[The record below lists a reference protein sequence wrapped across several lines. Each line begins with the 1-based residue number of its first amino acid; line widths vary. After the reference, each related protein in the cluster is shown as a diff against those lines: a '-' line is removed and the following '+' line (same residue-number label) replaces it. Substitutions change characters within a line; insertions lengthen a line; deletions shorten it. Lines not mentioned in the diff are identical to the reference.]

1 MTPGPR
7 DGQPGS
13 GPIPTGTPRR
23 GARLPLPEGLRT
35 PLYRN
40 ALALLVNS
48 GVTSLIGVA
57 YWTLAARLAPAD
69 IVGRNA
75 ALISAMVALA
85 SLSHLG
91 LEGALGG
98 FLPRAGAATGAL
110 VKRAY
115 GMAAVLAVAFAT
127 IFVLAA
133 PRVSV
138 HLRDLYRPGM
148 AVLFVG
154 AVLIWSLFALQ
165 DCVLTG
171 LRRAVWI
178 PLENILYS
186 AVKLG
191 LVLALARGLAGYGIL
206 VSWIVPAAL
215 ALFPVT
221 LVIFKAFIPAH
232 LKAYGTEPGRGTD
245 LFSRF
250 VVGDGFGMLLAQVY
264 TALLPILVME
274 HAGAEAAGHFYI
286 AWMLT
291 QSLDLI
297 AVNVGMSLTV
307 EGAHVQDEIPVMFRR
322 ILVRTLALVAL
333 IVGLAILATPFV
345 LALFGAGYASASAGP
360 LRLLLLGSLFR
371 TIITLAICAARA
383 ERRPSLVIALQAGL
397 TVIIVP
403 LAWRLTEGPSA
414 VGTALAW
421 TIGQLAVAVLAVFLV
436 RHLFRGPQPPS
447 AGARHVLVDH
457 VSEAP

>member
-1 MTPGPR
+1 MSIASRGDR
-7 DGQPGS
+7 PGS
-13 GPIPTGTPRR
+13 GSTAPPRSA
-23 GARLPLPEGLRT
+23 ARSPLPRWLRA

-40 ALALLVNS
+40 AFALLLNS

-57 YWTLAARLAPAD
+57 YWTLAARLATPEV
-69 IVGRNA
+69 VGRNA

-85 SLSHLG
+85 TLSHLG
-91 LEGALGG
+91 LEGALAG
-98 FLPRAGAATGAL
+98 FLPRAGSATGAL

-115 GMAAVLAVAFAT
+115 GIAAVLAVALAT
-127 IFVLAA
+127 TFVLAA
-133 PRVSV
+133 PRVSAQ
-138 HLRDLYRPGM
+138 LRDLEHPGVAALFVA
-148 AVLFVG
+148 AVLV
-154 AVLIWSLFALQ
+154 WSLFALQ

-186 AVKLG
+186 AVKLV

-206 VSWIVPAAL
+206 VSWVVPAAL
-215 ALFPVT
+215 ALAPVT
-221 LVIFKAFIPAH
+221 LAVFKAFIPVH
-232 LKAYGTEPGRGTD
+232 LEAYGTEPDRGTN

-250 VVGDGFGMLLAQVY
+250 VVGDGLGMLLAQVP
-264 TALLPILVME
+264 TALLPLLVME
-274 HAGAEAAGHFYI
+274 QAGAEAAGHFYI
-286 AWMLT
+286 AWMLA
-291 QSLDLI
+291 QSLDLL

-307 EGAHVQDEIPVMFRR
+307 EGAHVQDELPAMFRR
-322 ILVRTLALVAL
+322 ILLRTLALLGLIIAL
-333 IVGLAILATPFV
+333 GVLAAPYVLTLFGSEYANASVGLF
-345 LALFGAGYASASAGP
+345 
-360 LRLLLLGSLFR
+360 RLLLLGSLFR
-371 TIITLAICAARA
+371 AVITLAICAARA
-383 ERRPSLVIALQAGL
+383 ERRPSLVIALQGGL

-421 TIGQLAVAVLAVFLV
+421 TIGQFAVAVLAVFLV

>member
-1 MTPGPR
+1 MTFGRGGDQPGAGSTGAPGPA
-7 DGQPGS
+7 PGS
-13 GPIPTGTPRR
+13 
-23 GARLPLPEGLRT
+23 PLLRGLRT

-57 YWTLAARLAPAD
+57 YWTLAARLTTPEV
-69 IVGRNA
+69 VGLNA

-115 GMAAVLAVAFAT
+115 AIAAVLAVAFAT
-127 IFVLAA
+127 TFVVVA
-133 PRVSV
+133 PRVSAQ
-138 HLRDLYRPGM
+138 LRDLYRPGV
-148 AVLFVG
+148 AALFVA

-165 DCVLTG
+165 DYVLTG

-186 AVKLG
+186 AVKLVLV
-191 LVLALARGLAGYGIL
+191 LVLARSLAGYGIL

-215 ALFPVT
+215 ALVPVS
-221 LVIFKAFIPAH
+221 LAVFKAFIPAH
-232 LKAYGTEPGRGTD
+232 LKAYGTKPGRGIE

-250 VVGDGFGMLLAQVY
+250 VAGDGLAMMLAQVH
-264 TALLPILVME
+264 TALLPILVMDQ
-274 HAGAEAAGHFYI
+274 AGAEAAGRFYI

-291 QSLDLI
+291 QSLDLV

-307 EGAHVQDEIPVMFRR
+307 EGAHVQDELPGMFRR
-322 ILVRTLALVAL
+322 ILLRTLALVGL
-333 IVGLAILATPFV
+333 IVGLGV
-345 LALFGAGYASASAGP
+345 LAAPSILTIFGTGYANESVEP
-360 LRLLLLGSLFR
+360 FRLLLVGSLFR
-371 TIITLAICAARA
+371 AVITLAICAARA
-383 ERRPSLVIALQAGL
+383 ERRPSRVIALQAVL
-397 TVIIVP
+397 TVVVLP
-403 LAWRLTEGPSA
+403 LAWQLTQGLGA
-414 VGTALAW
+414 AGAALAW
-421 TIGQLAVAVLAVFLV
+421 TIGQAVVAALAVFFI
-436 RHLFRGPQPPS
+436 RHLLRGPQQPP
-447 AGARHVLVDH
+447 ARARRRLVGH
-457 VSEAP
+457 ISEVP